1 MVRFCRALN
10 ATTAISAANQSQLIG
25 QLAQQYDPRVGRTIR
40 VMLAAVGVVAAIA
53 CSGGLSASASSAPQR
68 AQVWRATSGAR
79 VSLAPLLGAGE
90 AGWCMQT
97 ITYMVTATGSQ
108 SSRAC
113 PDPPTKTGPVFAEA
127 CNGGGRE
134 KGAIVFVLT
143 QGDVASVSIAGGAR
157 IPTTTNSTLPD
168 GLRAVSLEAPE
179 YAAKFDFFR
188 HCPAVSAF
196 DGSGN
201 AIRTQAKRGFPLR
214 VRLHSRTWEHP
225 EHPPV
230 GACELDATKLRLGTV
245 AWSGAMATGI
255 RSVPRLLGQ
264 AFLSCASTEYIHSG
278 GHYISA
284 AILLDALHPGA
295 TPPPLPEM
303 TPLAGHPGVF
313 EVPGSEVSGL
323 AAWMVARRI
332 PGAWLVVTEETPNGR
347 VVPVELLEHLQA
359 TIHPGG

>member
-1 MVRFCRALN
+1 MV
-10 ATTAISAANQSQLIG
+10 S
-25 QLAQQYDPRVGRTIR
+25 RVGRTLG
-40 VMLAAVGVVAAIA
+40 VALAVVGVVTATA
-53 CSGGLSASASSAPQR
+53 CSGGLSAAASSEPGDTFQWGAAP
-68 AQVWRATSGAR
+68 GAR

-97 ITYMVTATGSQ
+97 ITHMVTATGSR

-113 PDPPTKTGPVFAEA
+113 PDPPTSTGPIFAET

-134 KGAIVFVLT
+134 KGAIAFVLT
-143 QGDVASVSIAGGAR
+143 QRDVASVSIAGGAR

-168 GLRAVSLEAPE
+168 GLRAASLQAPE
-179 YAAKFDFFR
+179 YQAKPDFFR

-196 DGSGN
+196 DSRGN
-201 AIRTQAKRGFPLR
+201 AIRTQAKRGSPLM
-214 VRLHSRTWEHP
+214 VRLHIRRWEHP

-284 AILLDALHPGA
+284 AILLDALHPGV

-347 VVPVELLEHLQA
+347 VVPVELLENLQA
-359 TIHPGG
+359 TIHL

>member
-1 MVRFCRALN
+1 M
-10 ATTAISAANQSQLIG
+10 
-25 QLAQQYDPRVGRTIR
+25 GRT
-40 VMLAAVGVVAAIA
+40 VGVILAVFGVVVATA
-53 CSGGLSASASSAPQR
+53 CSGGLSAAASSKPRDTFQWGA
-68 AQVWRATSGAR
+68 ALGAR

-97 ITYMVTATGSQ
+97 ITHMVTATGSR

-113 PDPPTKTGPVFAEA
+113 PDPPTSTGPIFAET
-127 CNGGGRE
+127 CNGDGRE

-168 GLRAVSLEAPE
+168 GLRAASLEAPE
-179 YAAKFDFFR
+179 YTAKFDFFR

-214 VRLHSRTWEHP
+214 VRLHSRRWEHP
-225 EHPPV
+225 KHPPV

-255 RSVPRLLGQ
+255 RSVSRLLGQ

-278 GHYISA
+278 GRYISA

-313 EVPGSEVSGL
+313 EVPGSEVGL
-323 AAWMVARRI
+323 TGWMVARRI
-332 PGAWLVVTEETPNGR
+332 EGAWLVVTEETPEGR
-347 VVPVELLEHLQA
+347 VVPVELLENLQA
-359 TIHPGG
+359 TVHLGG

>member
-1 MVRFCRALN
+1 MGRA
-10 ATTAISAANQSQLIG
+10 AGVI
-25 QLAQQYDPRVGRTIR
+25 LAVF
-40 VMLAAVGVVAAIA
+40 GVVVAIA
-53 CSGGLSASASSAPQR
+53 CSGGHSASASSEPR
-68 AQVWRATSGAR
+68 GAQVWRAAPGAR

-97 ITYMVTATGSQ
+97 ITHMVTATGSRA
-108 SSRAC
+108 SRAC
-113 PDPPTKTGPVFAEA
+113 PDPPTSTGPIFAES
-127 CNGGGRE
+127 CNGGGE

-168 GLRAVSLEAPE
+168 GLRAASLEAPE
-179 YAAKFDFFR
+179 YRAKFDFFR

-201 AIRTQAKRGFPLR
+201 AIRTKAKRGSPLSI
-214 VRLHSRTWEHP
+214 RLHSRTWEHP
-225 EHPPV
+225 KHPPV

-245 AWSGAMATGI
+245 AWTGALATAI

-295 TPPPLPEM
+295 TPPPLPEI
-303 TPLAGHPGVF
+303 TPLAGHRGVF
-313 EVPGSEVSGL
+313 EVPGSEVPGL

-347 VVPVELLEHLQA
+347 VVPVELLENLRA